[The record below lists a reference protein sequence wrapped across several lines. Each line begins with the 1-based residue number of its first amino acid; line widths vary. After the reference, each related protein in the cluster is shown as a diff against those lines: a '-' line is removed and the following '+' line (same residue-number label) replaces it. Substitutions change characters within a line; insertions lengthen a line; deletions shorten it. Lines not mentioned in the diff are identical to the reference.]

1 MNVGRGSGGLGPSNA
16 AAAPRAF
23 LLIAVAVVL
32 GLVLLW
38 KGLDDTPGL
47 GPVADSGEETAVAG
61 SSAGEIEGASGTVT
75 PTSTE
80 VVGGDAELSP
90 TTTVAPTTTRE
101 LFPAPTHTPNEVKV
115 LVANGS
121 GVSGAAGKVTDMLSP
136 LGWAMESPA
145 NAEKASATRIY
156 YRTGYVADAKVIVDH
171 FGEIADV
178 LEEMPP
184 GGLAV
189 PSNAEE
195 RVANADI
202 VLILGSDLRIQSS

>member
-38 KGLDDTPGL
+38 RGLDDTPGL
-47 GPVADSGEETAVAG
+47 RPVADSGEETAVAD
-61 SSAGEIEGASGTVT
+61 SSAGEAEGASGTVT

-145 NAEKASATRIY
+145 NADKTSVSGIY
-156 YRTGYVADAKVIVDH
+156 YKTGYARDARVIQEH
-171 FGEIADV
+171 FGEDPNI
-178 LEEMPP
+178 LQQIPT

-189 PSNAEE
+189 PANAED

-202 VLILGSDLRIQSS
+202 IVILGSDLAIQGG